1 MARKAARG
9 EADCN
14 KTLRSV
20 RCQCVV
26 GVLPA
31 DLACGLITTI
41 AARS

>member
-26 GVLPA
+26 SALSVCLLWVSDVG
-31 DLACGLITTI
+31 
-41 AARS
+41 